1 MLAELKTESYVPPR
15 PALLPPVAA
24 LVRTMRWGDGNLL
37 NLLPAAAYRKRACEL
52 GYSRRSIK
60 LFNDPELVRQIM
72 GDDGSL
78 FPKSD
83 LMVGALEELI
93 GTSIFVTDGE
103 IWARQ
108 RRMIEPA
115 FSMMRLNLAFA
126 AMEGAV
132 ETYTRKLSRLAVTG
146 DEFSLDFAMS
156 ELTADIICRAVF
168 SVPLSSGVARDIF
181 EDFAIFERNTGQ
193 VKVWRLIV
201 DPAWKKVRQADDVLA
216 ACERIRS
223 HIGSLIDTHLGDG
236 VGKYNDIASAVIASR
251 DAETGEAFTR
261 DELIDQLGVFFLAGH
276 ETTASALTWAF
287 YILAQQPEI
296 LERLRAEVR
305 EATDGGPLTFEAVK
319 KLTFTRSV
327 FRETMRLY
335 PPLTFM
341 PRVAMDKAN
350 IGGFKVRKG
359 ALIMISPWTL
369 HRHELYWEKPD
380 VFDPDRFMP
389 PREKDILKGSFIPFG
404 SGPHTCVGAGFAT
417 IEAVLIL
424 ARLASDFDFRIE
436 SHDPVRP
443 AARMTTRPAKE
454 IFMSVR
460 QHAV

>member
-1 MLAELKTESYVPPR
+1 MLLKTNTYVPPR
-15 PALLPPVAA
+15 PSLLPPVAA
-24 LVRTMRWGDGNLL
+24 LVRTLRWGDGNLL
-37 NLLPAAAYRKRACEL
+37 NLLPAAAYRKPACEL

-60 LFNDPELVRQIM
+60 LFNDPDLVREIM

-103 IWARQ
+103 VWARQ

-126 AMEGAV
+126 AMEAAI
-132 ETYTRKLSRLAVTG
+132 EAYTEKLAHLAETG
-146 DEFSLDFAMS
+146 DAFSLDFAMS

-168 SVPLSSGVARDIF
+168 SVPLSRGVARDIF
-181 EDFAIFERNTGQ
+181 DDFAIFERNTGQ

-201 DPAWKKVRQADDVLA
+201 DPAWKKVRQAPDVLA
-216 ACERIRS
+216 ACERIRH
-223 HIGSLIDTHLGDG
+223 HIGSLIDTHLGDAG
-236 VGKYNDIASAVIASR
+236 DAYNDIASAVIASR
-251 DAETGEAFTR
+251 DAETGNAFTR

-287 YILAQQPEI
+287 YILAKQPDV
-296 LERLRAEVR
+296 LDGLRAEVR
-305 EATDGGPLTFEAVK
+305 QETGGGPLTFDIVK
-319 KLTFTRSV
+319 RLLFTRSV

-341 PRVAMDKAN
+341 PRVAMRSAR
-350 IGGFKVRKG
+350 IGGVKVRKG

-369 HRHELYWEKPD
+369 HRHELYWERPD

-389 PREKDILKGSFIPFG
+389 SREKDILKGAYIPFG
-404 SGPHTCVGAGFAT
+404 SGPHTCIGAGFAT

-424 ARLASDFDFRIE
+424 ARLASAFDFKIE
-436 SHDPVRP
+436 REARMRP
-443 AARMTTRPAKE
+443 AARMTTRPAE
-454 IFMSVR
+454 EVFISVKR
-460 QHAV
+460 RMD

>member
-1 MLAELKTESYVPPR
+1 MLADAKTYVPPR

-60 LFNDPELVRQIM
+60 LFNDPELVRDIM
-72 GDDGSL
+72 DDDGSL

-103 IWARQ
+103 VWARQ

-115 FSMMRLNLAFA
+115 FSMMRLNLAFE
-126 AMEGAV
+126 AMDAAV
-132 ETYTRKLSRLAVTG
+132 ETYSKRLSQLAMTG
-146 DEFSLDFAMS
+146 DAFSLDFAMS

-168 SVPLSSGVARDIF
+168 SVPLTSDVARDIF
-181 EDFAIFERNTGQ
+181 EDFAIFERGVGQ

-201 DPAWKKVRQADDVLA
+201 DPAWKQVRQAPEVRA
-216 ACERIRS
+216 ACERIRH
-223 HIGSLIDTHLGDG
+223 HIGSLIDTHLGEG
-236 VGKYNDIASAVIASR
+236 VGQYNDIASAVIASR
-251 DAETGEAFTR
+251 DEDTGEAFSR

-287 YILAQQPEI
+287 YILAQQPDI
-296 LERLRAEVR
+296 LNRLRADVQDN
-305 EATDGGPLTFEAVK
+305 TNGGSLDFNAVK
-319 KLTFTRSV
+319 RLNFTRSI

-341 PRVAMDKAN
+341 PRVAMKRAN
-350 IGGFKVRKG
+350 VGGYKLRKG

-369 HRHELYWEKPD
+369 HRHELYWDRPD

-389 PREKDILKGSFIPFG
+389 PRDKEILKGSFIPFG

-424 ARLASDFDFRIE
+424 ARLASEFDFKIE
-436 SHDPVRP
+436 SEHAVRP

-454 IFMSVR
+454 ISVSVR
-460 QHAV
+460 HRKM

>member
-1 MLAELKTESYVPPR
+1 MFAEADTYIPPR

-60 LFNDPELVRQIM
+60 LFNDPDLVKEIM
-72 GDDGSL
+72 DDDGSL

-83 LMVGALEELI
+83 LMVGALEQLI
-93 GTSIFVTDGE
+93 GTSIFVTDGK

-108 RRMIEPA
+108 RQMIEPA
-115 FSMMRLNLAFA
+115 FSMMRLNIAFA
-126 AMEGAV
+126 AMDAAV
-132 ETYTRKLSRLAVTG
+132 DAYSDRLSTLSESRDAL
-146 DEFSLDFAMS
+146 SLDFAMS

-168 SVPLSSGVARDIF
+168 SVPLTSNVARDIF
-181 EDFAIFERNTGQ
+181 EDFALFERNTGQ

-201 DPAWKKVRQADDVLA
+201 DPAWKKVRQAPDVLA
-216 ACERIRS
+216 ACQRIRS
-223 HIGSLIDTHLGDG
+223 HIGALIDTHLGDG
-236 VGKYNDIASAVIASR
+236 IGTYNDIASAVIASR
-251 DAETGEAFTR
+251 DQETGEAFTR
-261 DELIDQLGVFFLAGH
+261 DQLIDQLGVFFLAGH

-287 YILAQQPEI
+287 YILAQQPDV
-296 LERLRAEVR
+296 LRRIREEVQ
-305 EATDGGPLTFEAVK
+305 EQAGDGALTFDVVK
-319 KLTFTRSV
+319 RLHFTRSV

-341 PRVAMDKAN
+341 PRVALKRAN
-350 IGGFKVRKG
+350 VGGVQLRKG

-369 HRHELYWEKPD
+369 HRHELYWDKPD

-389 PREKDILKGSFIPFG
+389 PREKNILKGSFIPFG
-404 SGPHTCVGAGFAT
+404 AGPHTCIGAGFAT

-424 ARLASDFDFRIE
+424 ARLARAFDFEINP
-436 SHDPVRP
+436 SDVVRP

-454 IFMSVR
+454 IMMRVR
-460 QHAV
+460 RRKSP

>member
-1 MLAELKTESYVPPR
+1 MLAEKKTYVPPR

-60 LFNDPELVRQIM
+60 LFNDPALVKQIM
-72 GDDGSL
+72 NDDGSL

-83 LMVGALEELI
+83 LMVGALEKLI

-103 IWARQ
+103 VWARQ
-108 RRMIEPA
+108 RRMVEPA

-126 AMEGAV
+126 AMDAAV
-132 ETYTRKLSRLAVTG
+132 NHYERRLRAFANTG
-146 DEFSLDFAMS
+146 EAFSLDFAMS
-156 ELTADIICRAVF
+156 ELTADIICRSVF
-168 SVPLSSGVARDIF
+168 SVPLTSNVARDIF
-181 EDFAIFERNTGQ
+181 EDFAIFERGVGQ

-201 DPAWKKVRQADDVLA
+201 DPAWKKVRQAPDVLA
-216 ACERIRS
+216 ACERIRA

-251 DAETGEAFTR
+251 DEDTGEAFTR

-287 YILAQQPEI
+287 YILAEQTDV
-296 LERLRAEVR
+296 LRRIREEV
-305 EATDGGPLTFEAVK
+305 EEHTSGGEVTFDAVK
-319 KLTFTRSV
+319 KLIFTRSV
-327 FRETMRLY
+327 FKETMRLY

-341 PRVAMDKAN
+341 PRVALEKAN
-350 IGGFKVRKG
+350 VGGVRLRKG

-369 HRHELYWEKPD
+369 HRHELYWQDPD

-389 PREKDILKGSFIPFG
+389 GREKEVMKGSFIPFG

-424 ARLASDFDFRIE
+424 ARLARAFDIDIVG
-436 SHDPVRP
+436 HDPIRP
-443 AARMTTRPAKE
+443 AARMTTRPMRE
-454 IFMSVR
+454 ISVR
-460 QHAV
+460 VRSHKA